1 MHWLETFDHNASPVP
16 FRIVV
21 WITLSKRRQF
31 QGDLTSIH
39 DRLIPWR
46 VIKLSPCNEG
56 FDLRIQMKRSF
67 MSELYCWFFTLKGPL
82 RHGRRFQTS
91 PLIIALTFLL
101 ALLGIGWACL
111 QHIFKWVTQGL
122 SLDIVRKQSVCVS
135 RSLSIWLRMTLILTR
150 GPIIIFATK
159 NIQLGFVMSIPPHDS
174 LLMQG
179 LSVEVGIKI

>member
-1 MHWLETFDHNASPVP
+1 MITFC
-16 FRIVV
+16 
-21 WITLSKRRQF
+21 KRRQF
-31 QGDLTSIH
+31 QGDPTSIH
-39 DRLIPWR
+39 NRLIPWR
-46 VIKLSPCNEG
+46 GIKLTPCNEG
-56 FDLRIQMKRSF
+56 FRSLN
-67 MSELYCWFFTLKGPL
+67 LYETFFHVWIVMLIFYSHRSVDTRTKV
-82 RHGRRFQTS
+82 QTS

-111 QHIFKWVTQGL
+111 QHIFKWGTQGL
-122 SLDIVRKQSVCVS
+122 SVDIVRKQSVCVS